1 MDTIDMTA
9 AKLMTHEEICAVRYE
24 QILGRNQYQLSSPY
38 VSMVKYHDKDQDLLY
53 LPERKNLVL
62 SSTPNV
68 LGKCMA
74 RTVMRSSLDGEA
86 RGQFDDVLS
95 VQLARARF
103 AILQIQLFRNEK
115 RIKYLVF
122 QCRPKFTK

>member
-1 MDTIDMTA
+1 
-9 AKLMTHEEICAVRYE
+9 
-24 QILGRNQYQLSSPY
+24 
-38 VSMVKYHDKDQDLLY
+38 MVKYHDKDQDVLY

-68 LGKCMA
+68 LGKAMA
-74 RTVMRSSLDGEA
+74 SVIMRASLDGEA

-103 AILQIQLFRNEK
+103 AILQIQAAEK
-115 RIKYLVF
+115 SIQAPIAIPTGCART
-122 QCRPKFTK
+122 CSWS